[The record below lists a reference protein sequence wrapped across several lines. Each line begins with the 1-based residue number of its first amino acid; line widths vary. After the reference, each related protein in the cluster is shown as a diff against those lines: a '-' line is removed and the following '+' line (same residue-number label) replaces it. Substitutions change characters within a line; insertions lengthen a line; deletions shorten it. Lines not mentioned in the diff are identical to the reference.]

1 MLICNKCK
9 KKLDKAK
16 KNNVTKRICVSYSK
30 TEPSFLEVDLCKSC
44 ADVLFERVC
53 LVELQFYSERRKDI
67 VVDTSE
73 SLP

>member
-9 KKLDKAK
+9 KKLDKAN
-16 KNNVTKRICVSYSK
+16 KNNVTKSICVSYNK